1 MSITPK
7 RKNHFTY
14 VNLKYI
20 VFINNIMV
28 NELFSAD
35 ASTKKVMVLGVE
47 SSAKLEDLKILV
59 NGTDISENILLKS
72 VRIIVDKGE

>member
-1 MSITPK
+1 
-7 RKNHFTY
+7 
-14 VNLKYI
+14 
-20 VFINNIMV
+20 MV

-35 ASTKKVMVLGVE
+35 SSTKKVMVLGVE

-72 VRIIVDKGE
+72 VVIIINKGE